1 MSLPLVN
8 NTLHIISAYAPT
20 LAHSDNTKERFYTE
34 LGDII
39 GGIPSSH
46 KLLLLGDFNAR
57 VGADYSSWEN
67 VIGKHGI
74 GRENSNGTLLLS
86 LCSQHNLIITN
97 TIFQQSERHKTTWMH
112 PRTKK
117 WHMIDFAI
125 IRLRDIKDVQ
135 HTRSMCGSCIWSDH
149 RLVKCKLALRT
160 KTSRH
165 TCRVK
170 PAKNDTRPRLA
181 CHEIP

>member
-20 LAHSDNTKERFYTE
+20 LKQTDETKERFYTE
-34 LGDII
+34 LSDII
-39 GGIPSSH
+39 QGVPSSH

-67 VIGKHGI
+67 VLGKHGI

-86 LCSQHNLIITN
+86 LCSHHNLIITN
-97 TIFQQSERHKTTWMH
+97 TIFQQAERHKTTWMH
-112 PRTKK
+112 PGTKK

-125 IRLRDIKDVQ
+125 IRQRDLCVD
-135 HTRSMCGSCIWSDH
+135 
-149 RLVKCKLALRT
+149 
-160 KTSRH
+160 
-165 TCRVK
+165 
-170 PAKNDTRPRLA
+170 PAYGL
-181 CHEIP
+181 IIG